1 MCLASHGPAEASQD
15 SRSRGIGRVNE
26 AEERGVAVDEA
37 GSWHVLGWHARVLQS
52 AGIGGALVTQ
62 GIELRRSHD
71 GGGYAGDVG
80 VSQVSLRGVRDGGRK
95 VLLVE
100 PGHVVPGQEVALAV

>member
-62 GIELRRSHD
+62 GIELRGSHD

-80 VSQVSLRGVRDGGRK
+80 VSQVGLRAVRDAGRQ
-95 VLLVE
+95 VLIGE
-100 PGHVVPGQEVALAV
+100 PGPVEVGKGWGRG